1 MVKSK
6 QKDLSVLKKQIKNIL
21 QKHDITRAGIFGSY
35 ARGDQKK
42 SSDIDII
49 IKPAKNMGFG
59 FAGLEIELSQKLKKK
74 VDLVSYNGLS
84 PYLKDK
90 ILSQEVRII

>member
-1 MVKSK
+1 MAKTRH
-6 QKDLSVLKKQIKNIL
+6 LAPIKRTIIGIL
-21 QKHDITRAGIFGSY
+21 RRHHIHQAGLFGSY
-35 ARGDQKK
+35 ARGEQKRD
-42 SSDIDII
+42 SDIDII
-49 IKPAKNMGFG
+49 IKPSKNMGFK

-90 ILSQEVRII
+90 ILREEIRIL